1 MFKKKKSFFYFP
13 PIKNKEN
20 KENINNLNQT
30 QNKFHFYL
38 RFEKP
43 LKLVE
48 PTNNYFDNKL
58 LLTKLKKRKLIAAK
72 KYAILF
78 KKQNKKY
85 YKNFSSSL
93 YEYKNMIPIKI
104 WDECEQTYNECKQE
118 FNKLR
123 NKKVKNK
130 PIANNNKSMILNNKI
145 GFENKGLN
153 NFIEN
158 VEKSYINIS
167 YDKSCI

>member
-1 MFKKKKSFFYFP
+1 MFKKKKSFFYFQS
-13 PIKNKEN
+13 IKNKEN

-48 PTNNYFDNKL
+48 PTINYFDNSL

-93 YEYKNMIPIKI
+93 YEYKNMIPLNI
-104 WDECEQTYNECKQE
+104 WNKCEQIYNECKQE
-118 FNKLR
+118 FNTLN
-123 NKKVKNK
+123 NKKVKK
-130 PIANNNKSMILNNKI
+130 KLIVNNNKSMILNNKI
-145 GFENKGLN
+145 GFENHGLSK
-153 NFIEN
+153 FIEN
-158 VEKSYINIS
+158 IEKSYINTI
-167 YDKSCI
+167 YDNI